1 MTFKEDLI
9 PILLKLFKNNSG
21 EEGIIPSSF
30 CKTSITL
37 VLKSDRDTATK
48 GKKKNKKQKPY
59 RLIALIIMMQK
70 SSTKYYQTNS
80 DSMLKDY
87 IP

>member
-1 MTFKEDLI
+1 MTLKEDLI

-48 GKKKNKKQKPY
+48 EKKKNPY

>member
-1 MTFKEDLI
+1 MTFKEELI
-9 PILLKLFKNNSG
+9 PILLKLFKNNTG

-37 VLKSDRDTATK
+37 ILKSDIDTAK
-48 GKKKNKKQKPY
+48 KEKKKTKQNLY
-59 RLIALIIMMQK
+59 RLIALIILMQK

-80 DSMLKDY
+80 DSILKDY
-87 IP
+87 TP

>member
-1 MTFKEDLI
+1 MTLKEDLI

-37 VLKSDRDTATK
+37 VLKSDTDTATK
-48 GKKKNKKQKPY
+48 EKKKKNPY

-80 DSMLKDY
+80 DSMLKEY

>member
-1 MTFKEDLI
+1 MTLKEDLI

-37 VLKSDRDTATK
+37 VLKSDTDTATK
-48 GKKKNKKQKPY
+48 EKKKQKT
-59 RLIALIIMMQK
+59 L
-70 SSTKYYQTNS
+70 QTNS
-80 DSMLKDY
+80 LDY
-87 IP
+87 NDAKVLNKILSN

>member
-1 MTFKEDLI
+1 MTLKEDLI

-37 VLKSDRDTATK
+37 VLKSDTDTATK
-48 GKKKNKKQKPY
+48 EKKKNPY
-59 RLIALIIMMQK
+59 RLITLIIMMQK

>member
-48 GKKKNKKQKPY
+48 GKKNKKQKPY